1 MLPMKTF
8 IPLLLL
14 PLSSSFTLIRFQLPG
29 VITLVNKCPRITT
42 ATSLASSISPSS
54 ESPRTLIRKG
64 MQSFRDG
71 DISSSLMYF
80 DRADESDVSLRPY
93 LWQRGISY
101 YYLDQFRQ
109 GSDQVNTLLHLL
121 CKLCTTFT
129 LAHFVYITV
138 SIGCIGESTGCRRNC
153 RKNCSMPSSL

>member
-14 PLSSSFTLIRFQLPG
+14 PLSSSFTLIRFQLPAS

-109 GSDQVNTLLHLL
+109 GSDQVNTLLYFL
-121 CKLCTTFT
+121 CKLCTTFY
-129 LAHFVYITV
+129 LGSF
-138 SIGCIGESTGCRRNC
+138 CILIYSFDWMYR
-153 RKNCSMPSSL
+153 

>member
-1 MLPMKTF
+1 MKTF
-8 IPLLLL
+8 ILLLLL

-29 VITLVNKCPRITT
+29 VFTLVNKCPRITT

-121 CKLCTTFT
+121 CKLCFT